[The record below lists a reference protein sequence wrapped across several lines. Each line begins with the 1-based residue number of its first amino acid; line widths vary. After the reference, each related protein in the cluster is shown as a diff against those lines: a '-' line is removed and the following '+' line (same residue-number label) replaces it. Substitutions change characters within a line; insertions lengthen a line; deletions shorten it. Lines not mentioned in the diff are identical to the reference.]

1 MALRNGNV
9 RANSLLKMKINEDEI
24 SRKNLI
30 LGEKLGVSKARKKST
45 YGEIL
50 TNNEEASNGFLK
62 GLRINQSSQS
72 NFDYLEDQNL
82 T

>member
-30 LGEKLGVSKARKKST
+30 LGEKLGVIKARKKST

-50 TNNEEASNGFLK
+50 TNNE
-62 GLRINQSSQS
+62 
-72 NFDYLEDQNL
+72 
-82 T
+82 